1 VSSTDL
7 LLDVATAARLFHASD
22 GTGFADLVIEGHRE
36 TWPLRSR
43 RFQTWLRQ
51 QYYERTWGAPS
62 PAALNA
68 ALNVLEAQAQFDGPV
83 RKVAVRIA
91 EHDGLIYLDLAD
103 EFWRCVEIGANGWR
117 IAEDPPVRFR
127 RSAGMQP
134 LPLPLRGGSI
144 DSLAPFLNLASE
156 DDFVLVVAWLLG
168 ALRAGGPYPV
178 LAIAGE
184 QGSAKTVLSKVLRAV
199 IDPNV
204 ALVRTL
210 PRDER
215 ELFIA
220 ASNAHVLAFDNLS
233 GLSPWLSDTLCRLAS
248 GGAFSTRRLFTD
260 QDEILFEAARPVILN
275 GIEDI
280 ITRPDLA
287 DRAILLMLAPIAEH
301 QRRPEHALWR
311 EFELQRPYMLGAVLD
326 ATAHGLHML
335 PQVRLQRLPRM
346 ADFTVWATACEG
358 AFRPAGTFETAYST
372 NRRDVVENIVDADP
386 VAARVR
392 EIMADKAQWTG
403 TASALLQAGT
413 QVAGNPMVADRS
425 GWPKNPRAL
434 AGRLRRVQTLL
445 RTLGIKIVFGREGR
459 LGTRTIKITAIGE
472 NRPATSSASS
482 AASATTD
489 KGRGNGQG
497 AGLNPPPTGV
507 EQAL

>member
-1 VSSTDL
+1 MNSTDL

-22 GTGFADLVIEGHRE
+22 GTGFADLFIEGHRE
-36 TWPLRSR
+36 TWPLRSK
-43 RFQTWLRQ
+43 RFQAWLRQ
-51 QYYERTWGAPS
+51 QYYERTWDAPS

-68 ALNVLEAQAQFDGPV
+68 ALNVLEAQAQFDGPQ
-83 RKVAVRIA
+83 RKVSVRIA
-91 EHDGLIYLDLAD
+91 EQDGLIYLDLAD
-103 EFWRCVEIGANGWR
+103 EFWRCIEIGANGWR
-117 IAEDPPVRFR
+117 IVEDPPVRFR

-156 DDFVLVVAWLLG
+156 NDFVLVVAWLLG

-184 QGSAKTVLSKVLRAV
+184 QGSAKTALSKFLRAL
-199 IDPNV
+199 IDPNM
-204 ALVRTL
+204 APVRAL

-220 ASNAHVLAFDNLS
+220 ASNGHVLAFDNLS
-233 GLSPWLSDTLCRLAS
+233 GLPPWLSDTLCRLAS

-260 QDEILFEAARPVILN
+260 QDEILFAAARPVILN

-287 DRAILLMLAPIAEH
+287 DRAILLTLAPIAEH
-301 QRRPEHALWR
+301 LRRPETAIWR
-311 EFELQRPYMLGAVLD
+311 QFELARPHILGALLD
-326 ATAHGLHML
+326 AAAHGLQML

-346 ADFTVWATACEG
+346 ADFALWATACES
-358 AFRPAGTFETAYST
+358 AFRPAGTLEIAYSS
-372 NRRDVVENIVDADP
+372 NRRNAVENIVDADP

-392 EIMADKAQWTG
+392 EIMANSAEWNG
-403 TASALLQAGT
+403 SASDLLQAGT
-413 QVAGNPMVADRS
+413 HVAGSSMVWNRS
-425 GWPKNPRAL
+425 GWPKSPRAL

-445 RTLGIKIVFGREGR
+445 RTLGIEIVFGREGR
-459 LGTRTIKITAIGE
+459 LGTRTIRITATGE
-472 NRPATSSASS
+472 NQSHNTVSTISTASH
-482 AASATTD
+482 
-489 KGRGNGQG
+489 NGHG
-497 AGLNPPPTGV
+497 AGLIPTLTMSDRG
-507 EQAL
+507 